1 VLDDLDARILNI
13 LQADARTP
21 LAQLAEQVAS
31 SRSAVWRRIQK
42 MEDDGIIKQHTILLD
57 PEKAGL
63 GVMVIAQVKMLAHS
77 RDSLPNFIE
86 KVRNFKEVVECHTL
100 MGNVDFFLK
109 IRVRD
114 VQAYEDFFWNSLS
127 QIEGVREINSSIA
140 LTAWKDTT
148 SLYVSPKKHDLQK

>member
-1 VLDDLDARILNI
+1 MDDLDARILNQ
-13 LQADARTP
+13 LQADAQTP
-21 LAQLAEQVAS
+21 LEDLAAKVAS

-42 MEDDGIIKQHTILLD
+42 LEASGVIKKHTIILD

-63 GVMVIAQVKMLAHS
+63 GVMVIAQVKMQAHS

-86 KVRNFKEVVECHTL
+86 KVQSFKEVIECHTL
-100 MGNVDFFLK
+100 MGDVDFFLK
-109 IRVRD
+109 IRVKD
-114 VQAYEDFFWNSLS
+114 VQAYEDFFWNNLS

-148 SLYVSPKKHDLQK
+148 ELQVSASS

>member
-1 VLDDLDARILNI
+1 MLDDLDARILNE
-13 LQADARTP
+13 LQKDARVP
-21 LAQLAEQVAS
+21 LNDLADRVSS

-42 MEDDGIIKQHTILLD
+42 LEDEGIIKQHTILLNA
-57 PEKAGL
+57 EKAGL
-63 GVMVIAQVKMLAHS
+63 GVMVIAQVKMQAHS

-86 KVRNFKEVVECHTL
+86 KVQNFKEVIECHTL
-100 MGNVDFFLK
+100 MGDVDFFLK
-109 IRVRD
+109 IRVKD

-148 SLYVSPKKHDLQK
+148 NLHIEPRLIK